1 MIWGWDY
8 SVLKRR
14 RNKETNREDENEYK
28 RTKNEDRR
36 DEERFGKDIRAS
48 TGSDNLYEE
57 ECAELLKELLEL
69 SSIESSLIFE
79 LSQLLEK
86 TRIETIR
93 LSGLIATCRLKDKEL
108 DDELFKEFEKL
119 FSKYVKKEE

>member
-1 MIWGWDY
+1 MIRGWDY

-14 RNKETNREDENEYK
+14 RNKETNREDENEHR
-28 RTKNEDRR
+28 RTKKGDRR
-36 DEERFGKDIRAS
+36 GEERFGKDIRAS

>member
-1 MIWGWDY
+1 MIRGWDY

-14 RNKETNREDENEYK
+14 RNKETNRGDEHEYK

-36 DEERFGKDIRAS
+36 DEERFGKDIRTS

-69 SSIESSLIFE
+69 SSKESSLIFE
-79 LSQLLEK
+79 LSQLLENYFHP
-86 TRIETIR
+86 R
-93 LSGLIATCRLKDKEL
+93 LILNRCMKFTSYQMLM
-108 DDELFKEFEKL
+108 
-119 FSKYVKKEE
+119 S